1 MKSKDRSQSKSS
13 RRKKKIREINSYK
26 IQFKTK
32 IKQNTNLTSKG
43 SKDKSKS
50 KTKNKDKNNKYM
62 YTQSNISAKTYIHKP
77 TSSIINKYYK
87 TSHNN
92 NNAIS
97 YSNFA
102 VSNMDNLKKNE
113 KNILNESLKYNNEDY
128 NTLIQTNMSQSNN
141 SNNKLNLNDLN
152 KSSSNK
158 LSFRKNNDLN
168 SKVDSAG
175 DSLNKNIFLKK
186 AAKSMAN
193 ENKKI
198 DNNFSY
204 NLPNNAFKSNFD
216 TSLKKFGNKLSEI
229 NLENFNKINLGNIEQ
244 NLKNKKLLEKYINS
258 NSGINKDENENNKNN
273 EQNKC
278 INNEIIDDKLN
289 EYGNIEYRIQNNIN
303 QINEEDYNYRRIN
316 KNKILQGANQEE
328 LNDNNFMVNNE
339 EVNPN
344 QNGQNFKRK
353 NIYKQNIDNSE
364 DENNLEND
372 TNVELYSELEEKFQN
387 LYSKIRGNKNQVQQ
401 LEPIEIQNDGNQITY
416 HTLKRYQRQKSEPTL
431 RIMPY
436 DVENFISNNYPN
448 LNINSNVIRDKKV
461 ENNTEPPML
470 IVKNPQGEKN
480 DNKNLSKIKILE
492 ENLRNEN
499 STKRKINVLLN
510 EQSNP
515 ELKNIL
521 SELQMTMKRLPCNE
535 DSKENIIS
543 ISTQPAN
550 YLFPLDMYKI
560 KYEKIQNLKSNNTM
574 LFKGRNNIRET
585 NQKKSMDKIISKFN
599 DFQEIINRKAKVKH
613 SFNIEPK
620 DMPKDFNYYKSRK
633 VYTNLCPVNS
643 VENGIYNID
652 I

>member
-1 MKSKDRSQSKSS
+1 MMKSKDKSQSKSS

-32 IKQNTNLTSKG
+32 IKQNTNLTCKD

-50 KTKNKDKNNKYM
+50 KTKNKDKSNKYI
-62 YTQSNISAKTYIHKP
+62 YTQSNISTKTYIHKP
-77 TSSIINKYYK
+77 TSSIINEYNK
-87 TSHNN
+87 TSQNN
-92 NNAIS
+92 INAAS

-113 KNILNESLKYNNEDY
+113 NNILNESFKYNNEDY
-128 NTLIQTNMSQSNN
+128 NTLVQTNMSGSHN
-141 SNNKLNLNDLN
+141 SNNKLNINDLN
-152 KSSSNK
+152 KSSNNK
-158 LSFRKNNDLN
+158 LSLRKNNNLN
-168 SKVDSAG
+168 SKVVSAG

-186 AAKSMAN
+186 AAKSMVN

-204 NLPNNAFKSNFD
+204 NLPKNTFKGNFD
-216 TSLKKFGNKLSEI
+216 TSLKKFENKLSEL

-258 NSGINKDENENNKNN
+258 NSRINIDENENSKNDD
-273 EQNKC
+273 QNNF
-278 INNEIIDDKLN
+278 INNEIIDDKIN
-289 EYGNIEYRIQNNIN
+289 ENDKLEYQIQNNIN
-303 QINEEDYNYRRIN
+303 QINEEEEYNYRRIN
-316 KNKILQGANQEE
+316 KNKILQGPNQDE
-328 LNDNNFMVNNE
+328 LNDNNFIVNNE
-339 EVNPN
+339 GVNPN
-344 QNGQNFKRK
+344 QNGQNLNRK
-353 NIYKQNIDNSE
+353 IIYKQNIDNSE

-387 LYSKIRGNKNQVQQ
+387 LYAKIRGNKNQVQSV
-401 LEPIEIQNDGNQITY
+401 EPIDIQNDGNQITY

-436 DVENFISNNYPN
+436 DMENNINNNYPN
-448 LNINSNVIRDKKV
+448 LNINSKKV
-461 ENNTEPPML
+461 ENSTEPPML
-470 IVKNPQGEKN
+470 IVKHPQGEKN
-480 DNKNLSKIKILE
+480 GNKNLSKIKILE

-521 SELQMTMKRLPCNE
+521 SELQMTMKRLPCKE
-535 DSKENIIS
+535 DSKENNIN

-550 YLFPLDMYKI
+550 YLFPLDIYKI
-560 KYEKIQNLKSNNTM
+560 KFEKIQNLKSNNTM
-574 LFKGRNNIRET
+574 LFKGRNNIREAK
-585 NQKKSMDKIISKFN
+585 QKKSMDKIISKFN

-613 SFNIEPK
+613 SVNIEPK
-620 DMPKDFNYYKSRK
+620 DMSKDFNYYKSRK

-643 VENGIYNID
+643 VENGIYNFD

>member
-216 TSLKKFGNKLSEI
+216 TSLKKFENKLSEL

-258 NSGINKDENENNKNN
+258 NSRINKDENENNKNN

-316 KNKILQGANQEE
+316 KNKILQDANQEE

-364 DENNLEND
+364 EENNLEND

-401 LEPIEIQNDGNQITY
+401 LEPFEPQNDGNQVTY

-436 DVENFISNNYPN
+436 DMENFINNNYPN

-470 IVKNPQGEKN
+470 IVKHPQGEKN

-535 DSKENIIS
+535 DSKENNIS

>member
-50 KTKNKDKNNKYM
+50 KTKNKDKNNNYM

-102 VSNMDNLKKNE
+102 ISNMDNLKKNE

-216 TSLKKFGNKLSEI
+216 TSLKKFENKLSEL

-258 NSGINKDENENNKNN
+258 NSRINKDENENNKNN

-303 QINEEDYNYRRIN
+303 QINEEDYSYRRIN

-364 DENNLEND
+364 EENNLEND

-387 LYSKIRGNKNQVQQ
+387 LYSKIRGNKNQAQQ
-401 LEPIEIQNDGNQITY
+401 LEPFEPQNDGNQVTY

>member
-1 MKSKDRSQSKSS
+1 MKSKDKSQSKSS

-32 IKQNTNLTSKG
+32 IKQNTNLTCKD

-50 KTKNKDKNNKYM
+50 KTKNKDKSNKYI
-62 YTQSNISAKTYIHKP
+62 YTQSNISTKTYIHKP
-77 TSSIINKYYK
+77 TSSIINEYNK
-87 TSHNN
+87 TSQNN
-92 NNAIS
+92 INAAS

-113 KNILNESLKYNNEDY
+113 NNILNESFKYNNEDY
-128 NTLIQTNMSQSNN
+128 NTLVQTNMSGSHN
-141 SNNKLNLNDLN
+141 SNNKLNINDLN
-152 KSSSNK
+152 KSSNNK
-158 LSFRKNNDLN
+158 LSLRKNNNLN
-168 SKVDSAG
+168 SKVVSAG

-186 AAKSMAN
+186 AAKSMVN

-204 NLPNNAFKSNFD
+204 NLPKNTFKGNFD
-216 TSLKKFGNKLSEI
+216 TSLKKFENKLSEL

-258 NSGINKDENENNKNN
+258 NSRINIDENENSKNDD
-273 EQNKC
+273 QNNF
-278 INNEIIDDKLN
+278 INNEIIDDKIN
-289 EYGNIEYRIQNNIN
+289 ENDKLEYQIQNNIN
-303 QINEEDYNYRRIN
+303 QINEEEEYNYRRIN
-316 KNKILQGANQEE
+316 KNKILQGPNQDE
-328 LNDNNFMVNNE
+328 LNDNNFIVNNE
-339 EVNPN
+339 GVNPN
-344 QNGQNFKRK
+344 QNGQNLNRK
-353 NIYKQNIDNSE
+353 IIYKQNIDNSE

-387 LYSKIRGNKNQVQQ
+387 LYAKIRGNKNQVQPV
-401 LEPIEIQNDGNQITY
+401 EPIDIQNDGNQITY

-436 DVENFISNNYPN
+436 DMENNINNNYPN
-448 LNINSNVIRDKKV
+448 LNINSKKV
-461 ENNTEPPML
+461 ENSTEPPML
-470 IVKNPQGEKN
+470 IVKHPQGEKN
-480 DNKNLSKIKILE
+480 GNKNLSKIKILE

-521 SELQMTMKRLPCNE
+521 SELQMTMKRLPCKE
-535 DSKENIIS
+535 DSKENNIN

-550 YLFPLDMYKI
+550 YLFPLDIYKI
-560 KYEKIQNLKSNNTM
+560 KFEKIQNLKSNNTM
-574 LFKGRNNIRET
+574 LFKGRNNIREAK
-585 NQKKSMDKIISKFN
+585 QKKSMDKIISKFN

-613 SFNIEPK
+613 SVNIEPK
-620 DMPKDFNYYKSRK
+620 DMSKDFNYYKSRK

-643 VENGIYNID
+643 VENGIYNFD

>member
-1 MKSKDRSQSKSS
+1 MKSKDKSQSKSS

-32 IKQNTNLTSKG
+32 IKQNTNLTCKD

-50 KTKNKDKNNKYM
+50 KTKNKDKSNKYI
-62 YTQSNISAKTYIHKP
+62 YTQSNISTKTYIHKP
-77 TSSIINKYYK
+77 TSSIINEYNK
-87 TSHNN
+87 TSQNN
-92 NNAIS
+92 INAAS

-113 KNILNESLKYNNEDY
+113 NNILNESFKYNNEDY
-128 NTLIQTNMSQSNN
+128 NTLVQTNMSGSHN
-141 SNNKLNLNDLN
+141 SNNKLNINDLN
-152 KSSSNK
+152 KSSNNK
-158 LSFRKNNDLN
+158 LSLRKNNNLN
-168 SKVDSAG
+168 SKVVSAG

-186 AAKSMAN
+186 AAKSMVN

-204 NLPNNAFKSNFD
+204 NLPKNTFKGNFD
-216 TSLKKFGNKLSEI
+216 TSLKKFENKLSEL

-258 NSGINKDENENNKNN
+258 NSRINIDENENSKNDD
-273 EQNKC
+273 QNNF
-278 INNEIIDDKLN
+278 INNEIIDDKIN
-289 EYGNIEYRIQNNIN
+289 ENDKLEYQIQNNIN
-303 QINEEDYNYRRIN
+303 QINEEEEYNYRRIN
-316 KNKILQGANQEE
+316 KNKILQGPNQDE
-328 LNDNNFMVNNE
+328 LNDNNFIVNNE
-339 EVNPN
+339 GVNPN
-344 QNGQNFKRK
+344 QNGQNLNRK
-353 NIYKQNIDNSE
+353 IIYKQNIDNSE

-387 LYSKIRGNKNQVQQ
+387 LYAKIRENKNQVQPV
-401 LEPIEIQNDGNQITY
+401 EPIDIQNDGNQITY

-436 DVENFISNNYPN
+436 DMENNINNNYPN
-448 LNINSNVIRDKKV
+448 LNINSKKV
-461 ENNTEPPML
+461 ENSTEPPML
-470 IVKNPQGEKN
+470 IVKHPQGEKN
-480 DNKNLSKIKILE
+480 GNKNLSKIKILE

-521 SELQMTMKRLPCNE
+521 SELQMTMKRLPCKE
-535 DSKENIIS
+535 DSKENNIN

-550 YLFPLDMYKI
+550 YLFPLDIYKI
-560 KYEKIQNLKSNNTM
+560 KFEKIQNLKSNNTM
-574 LFKGRNNIRET
+574 LFKGRNNIREAK
-585 NQKKSMDKIISKFN
+585 QKKSMDKIISKFN

-613 SFNIEPK
+613 SVNIEPK
-620 DMPKDFNYYKSRK
+620 DMSKDFNYYKSRK

-643 VENGIYNID
+643 VENGIYNFD